1 MDKNS
6 RETTSRLQN
15 EMAELNEI
23 ISNITQELNELKRNE
38 ERLSILAK

>member
-1 MDKNS
+1 
-6 RETTSRLQN
+6 
-15 EMAELNEI
+15 MAELNEI